1 MMKAPDT
8 IAAVSTPAGEGGIG
22 VVRVTGPGALAVGLR
37 VFRAP
42 GLRKS
47 GPDAVEPRRL
57 YYGRIA
63 SPGGETID
71 RGFFVFMKGPRSY
84 TGEDTVELHTHG
96 GALVVK
102 KVLNSLLAAGARPA
116 GPGEFTRRAFLN
128 GKLDLAQAE
137 AVIDVIRAETD
148 RALASAAGRLEGV
161 FSRRVEETGEI
172 IASLLARV
180 EAELDFPEEEGVEVL
195 PDGTVTGEVDRAR
208 KRIEE
213 MLATYEEGRVLR
225 EGVATVILGRPNV
238 GKSSLLNLL
247 LKEERA
253 IVTPTPGTTRD
264 VIEEV
269 VNIRGVPV
277 RLMDTAGLR
286 ETTDHV
292 ESIGVEKAR
301 ERAARADLV
310 LFVVDS
316 TDEDRSGEMKILS
329 AAVGGERGRKTI
341 IVANKID
348 IAAPE
353 ALDALRKSFPASK
366 VVFVS
371 ALDGSGAE
379 GLKDAIYEEAT
390 GRAGDR
396 GGPGGPGGGPAGLV
410 ASARHRDALES
421 ALKGLARVREAVEG
435 GLGREFV
442 ATDLRWALDRL
453 GEITGRTTTEDILD
467 RIFSEFCIGK

>member
-1 MMKAPDT
+1 MNSPDT

-37 VFRAP
+37 VFGAP
-42 GLRKS
+42 ALREA
-47 GPDAVEPRRL
+47 GPDGIEPRRL
-57 YYGRIA
+57 YYGRIT
-63 SPGGETID
+63 SPGGETLD

-102 KVLNSLLAAGARPA
+102 KVLDALLSAGARLA

-148 RALASAAGRLEGV
+148 RALASAGGRLEGV

-172 IASLLARV
+172 VAGLLTRI
-180 EAELDFPEEEGVEVL
+180 EAELDFPEEEEVEVL
-195 PDGTVTGEVDRAR
+195 PDGAISKEVDRAGA
-208 KRIEE
+208 RIKE

-225 EGVATVILGRPNV
+225 EGIAAVILGRPNV

-269 VNIRGVPV
+269 VNIRGLPV

-316 TDEDRSGEMKILS
+316 TDEDRSGDMKILG
-329 AAVGGERGRKTI
+329 AAEGGGGRKTI

-348 IAAPE
+348 LATPE
-353 ALDALRKSFPASK
+353 ALDTLRKSFPANK
-366 VVFVS
+366 VVFIS

-379 GLKDAIYEEAT
+379 GLKDTVYEEAT
-390 GRAGDR
+390 GGAGT
-396 GGPGGPGGGPAGLV
+396 PGGPVGLV

-421 ALKGLARVREAVEG
+421 ALKGLGRVREAVAG